1 MRVFVLLS
9 LLVIWISYITWQGMS
24 IKRDIDE
31 IKTIVNSSNC
41 GAQSAEIQRV
51 LRNELS
57 DMKKTI
63 AELSNS
69 IKALE
74 KQ

>member
-1 MRVFVLLS
+1 
-9 LLVIWISYITWQGMS
+9 MS